1 MYGYVCV
8 YLSLIQGYLVRLY
21 NIVICLV
28 AIYLYNSFFFSLFYL
43 LGLFDIILL
52 LLLSLMLLLMLSPD
66 HDNIFVYHCHCC
78 QRLIFSCRFSLLS
91 LVTKIFCTV
100 ISNLYARVVR
110 ENLHKRK

>member
-21 NIVICLV
+21 NIVICLI
-28 AIYLYNSFFFSLFYL
+28 AIYLYNSFFFSLLCL

-52 LLLSLMLLLMLSPD
+52 LLLLPLMLLLMLSPD

-78 QRLIFSCRFSLLS
+78 QRLIFGCRFLFSLSCYKNIL
-91 LVTKIFCTV
+91 LCHQQFVC
-100 ISNLYARVVR
+100 
-110 ENLHKRK
+110 EGGERKFT